1 MRLDGFGPI
10 TVALWNSADF
20 EQLCSEP
27 FDCLA
32 RGNIVLVAGD
42 VQIIHPMCFCHRQQ
56 HLAGNGGVMMTA
68 IRLID
73 FITDIAVVVGMEV
86 VTDSQADFSNRVGRT
101 VQNDIIIIKRDCL
114 LITGIFSM
122 IFKVRG

>member
-1 MRLDGFGPI
+1 MRLDGFRPI

-20 EQLCSEP
+20 EQLCSKS

-73 FITDIAVVVGMEV
+73 FITDIAVVVGMKV

-101 VQNDIIIIKRDCL
+101 VQNDIMLIKRDCL
-114 LITGIFSM
+114 LITGIF
-122 IFKVRG
+122 FDDF